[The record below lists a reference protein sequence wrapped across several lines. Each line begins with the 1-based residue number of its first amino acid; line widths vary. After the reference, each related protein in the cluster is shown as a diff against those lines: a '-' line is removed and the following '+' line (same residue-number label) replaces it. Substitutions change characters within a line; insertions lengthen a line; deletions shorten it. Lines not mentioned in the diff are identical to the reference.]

1 MIDLLKEIHSTF
13 QRDHFQDLKNLLI
26 RMEKNDRTCET
37 KDPVYI
43 YILFYSRL
51 NSSVSLPF
59 SSLLSRRISRISW
72 RGSGRRGRAIDL
84 ISRRYSFP
92 RRWTAE
98 AQIAHTYV
106 RSPIPARRS
115 TSKRSRTPI
124 ETNVAVVAA
133 NVFPRPS
140 IRLSPLGSP

>member
-1 MIDLLKEIHSTF
+1 
-13 QRDHFQDLKNLLI
+13 
-26 RMEKNDRTCET
+26 MEKNDRTCET

-115 TSKRSRTPI
+115 TI
-124 ETNVAVVAA
+124 ETIAYTDRNECC
-133 NVFPRPS
+133 RRCRQ
-140 IRLSPLGSP
+140 RLSTSFDPSFAFGLPVTPDLDRLLSRDD